1 MKKKID
7 HDHDIYIT
15 TEEFNNNNNK
25 LMTENFA
32 ERLKHANVSMS
43 LPQQQN
49 GFKQS
54 RKLFKFV
61 VP

>member
-1 MKKKID
+1 MKKKI
-7 HDHDIYIT
+7 DIYIT
-15 TEEFNNNNNK
+15 TEEFNNNNK